1 MIPEYLPE
9 TWTAFAAA
17 LGDHLWQST
26 LFAVVAG
33 LLTLILRNNHARA
46 RYWLWLAAS
55 MKFLVPFSLLVAIGS
70 HLPWSRG
77 SAGTKAGLYFAMEE
91 VSQPF
96 SQPAMTAI
104 SRATPSTVSPSVI
117 HLLPGLVAA
126 AWLCGFLVV
135 LSVWYLRWRGI
146 SVAIREAVPL
156 REGREVEALR
166 RLERNGGMRKRIEML
181 LSRASLEPGIFGI
194 ARPVLVWPERI
205 SERLEDVHLE
215 AILAHEVWHVRRR
228 DNLAA
233 AVHMVVEAIFW
244 FHPLVWWMGARLLE
258 ERERACD
265 EEVLEMGSEPQVY
278 AESILKACEFCVEVP
293 LACVSGVTGADLKRR
308 IVRIM
313 SERVAERLG
322 FGKRL
327 LLLTICST
335 AVAVPV
341 VLGLANS
348 PPRLLA
354 QLHEADG
361 PAVQPFEAATIK
373 PSCPGH
379 TTVQLFISPGKFTT
393 KGQTLKGIIKFA
405 YDIKSDNQ
413 LSGGPSWI
421 NSEKYD
427 IEAKEEASVAAKL
440 QKLPFEEQ
448 ARQVRLMVQAL
459 LADRFNLKVSHQT
472 KDLPVYALVVAKS
485 GPKLTQ
491 TEVPQPASDGASAPK
506 KGFRGIRMMGPGQL
520 SATNINIGLLA
531 DLLSG
536 QPELGRMVIDQTGLK
551 GNYDW
556 TLKWTPD
563 QTAQMSKGAE
573 DAHATADA
581 PPLDSSGPSI
591 FTALEEQLGLK
602 LEAKKGP
609 VETLVIESI
618 EKASEN

>member
-1 MIPEYLPE
+1 MILKYLSAMCVAIAP
-9 TWTAFAAA
+9 A
-17 LGDHLWQST
+17 LGNHLWQST
-26 LFAVVAG
+26 LFAITVG
-33 LLTLILRNNHARA
+33 LLTLILRKNQARA

-55 MKFLVPFSLLVAIGS
+55 VKFLIPFSVLVGMGS
-70 HLPWSRG
+70 HLPWSYG
-77 SAGTKAGLYFAMEE
+77 SARAQAGVYAAIDE
-91 VSQPF
+91 VSRPFTQP
-96 SQPAMTAI
+96 TI
-104 SRATPSTVSPSVI
+104 SVIARVTPSTASPNLIRVLPA
-117 HLLPGLVAA
+117 LLAA
-126 AWLCGFLVV
+126 TWLGGFLVV
-135 LSVWYLRWRGI
+135 LLVWYVRWRQI
-146 SVAIREAVPL
+146 SAAVRQALPL
-156 REGREVEALR
+156 REGREVVALR
-166 RLERNGGMRKRIEML
+166 RLERVGEMPKRIEVR
-181 LSRASLEPGIFGI
+181 LSRAALEPGIFGI
-194 ARPVLVWPERI
+194 IRPVLLWPEGI
-205 SERLEDVHLE
+205 SGRLEDAHLE
-215 AILAHEVWHVRRR
+215 AILAHELWHVRRR

-265 EEVLEMGSEPQVY
+265 EEVLQMGSERQVY
-278 AESILKACEFCVEVP
+278 AESILKTCEFCVEAP

-354 QLHEADG
+354 QLQEADG
-361 PAVQPFEAATIK
+361 PAVQPFEVATIK
-373 PSCPGH
+373 PSRPGDNM
-379 TTVQLFISPGKFTT
+379 VQLFMSPGKFTT

-485 GPKLTQ
+485 GPKLIQ

-520 SATNINIGLLA
+520 SATNINIDLLA

-536 QPELGRMVIDQTGLK
+536 QPELGRLVIDQTGLK

-563 QTAQMSKGAE
+563 QTAQMSKGAD

>member
-1 MIPEYLPE
+1 M
-9 TWTAFAAA
+9 
-17 LGDHLWQST
+17 
-26 LFAVVAG
+26 
-33 LLTLILRNNHARA
+33 
-46 RYWLWLAAS
+46 
-55 MKFLVPFSLLVAIGS
+55 
-70 HLPWSRG
+70 
-77 SAGTKAGLYFAMEE
+77 
-91 VSQPF
+91 
-96 SQPAMTAI
+96 
-104 SRATPSTVSPSVI
+104 
-117 HLLPGLVAA
+117 
-126 AWLCGFLVV
+126 
-135 LSVWYLRWRGI
+135 
-146 SVAIREAVPL
+146 
-156 REGREVEALR
+156 EALR
-166 RLERNGGMRKRIEML
+166 RLERMGGRRTRIEML

-265 EEVLEMGSEPQVY
+265 EEVLEMGSERQVY
-278 AESILKACEFCVEVP
+278 AESILKTCEFCVEAP

-322 FGKRL
+322 FGKKL

-335 AVAVPV
+335 AVAAPV
-341 VLGLANS
+341 VLGLVNR
-348 PPRLLA
+348 PPRILR
-354 QLHEADG
+354 QLQQADG
-361 PAVQPFEAATIK
+361 PAVQPFEVATIK
-373 PSCPGH
+373 PSRPGDNM
-379 TTVQLFISPGKFTT
+379 VQLFMSHGKFTT

-427 IEAKEEASVAAKL
+427 IEAKEEASVADKL
-440 QKLPFEEQ
+440 QKLSFEEQ
-448 ARQVRLMVQAL
+448 AKQVRLMVQAL

-485 GPKLTQ
+485 GPKLTP
-491 TEVPQPASDGASAPK
+491 TEVPQPAADGSSAPK
-506 KGFRGIRMMGPGQL
+506 KAFRGVRMMGPGQL

-531 DLLSG
+531 DILSG
-536 QPELGRMVIDQTGLK
+536 QPELGRLVIDQTGLK

-563 QTAQMSKGAE
+563 QTAQMSKGAD

>member
-1 MIPEYLPE
+1 MILNYLSAM
-9 TWTAFAAA
+9 WMAIAAA
-17 LGDHLWQST
+17 LGNHLWQST
-26 LFAVVAG
+26 LFAITVG
-33 LLTLILRNNHARA
+33 LLTLILRKNQARA
-46 RYWLWLAAS
+46 RYSLWLAAS
-55 MKFLVPFSLLVAIGS
+55 VKFLIPLSVLAG
-70 HLPWSRG
+70 HLPWSYG
-77 SAGTKAGLYFAMEE
+77 SLRAQARVHAAINE
-91 VSQPF
+91 VSRPFTQPTF
-96 SQPAMTAI
+96 SVIA
-104 SRATPSTVSPSVI
+104 RVTPSTASPNLIRVLPA
-117 HLLPGLVAA
+117 LLAATWLV
-126 AWLCGFLVV
+126 GFLVV
-135 LSVWYLRWRGI
+135 LLVWYVRWRQI
-146 SVAIREAVPL
+146 SAAVRQARPL
-156 REGREVEALR
+156 RDGREVVALR
-166 RLERNGGMRKRIEML
+166 RLERAGEMAQIEVR
-181 LSRASLEPGIFGI
+181 LSRAAVEPGIFGI
-194 ARPVLVWPERI
+194 SRPVLLWPEGI
-205 SERLEDVHLE
+205 SGRLEDAHLE
-215 AILAHEVWHVRRR
+215 AILAHELWHVRRR

-265 EEVLEMGSEPQVY
+265 EEVLEMGSERQVY
-278 AESILKACEFCVEVP
+278 AESILKTCEFCVEAP

-322 FGKRL
+322 FGKKL

-335 AVAVPV
+335 AVAAPV
-341 VLGLANS
+341 VLGLVNR
-348 PPRLLA
+348 PPRILR
-354 QLHEADG
+354 QLQQADG
-361 PAVQPFEAATIK
+361 PAVQPFEVATIK
-373 PSCPGH
+373 PSRPGDNM
-379 TTVQLFISPGKFTT
+379 VQLFMSHGKFTT
-393 KGQTLKGIIKFA
+393 KGETLKGIIKFA

-421 NSEKYD
+421 NSDKYD
-427 IEAKEEASVAAKL
+427 IEAKEEASVADNL
-440 QKLPFEEQ
+440 QKLSFEEH
-448 ARQVRLMVQAL
+448 AKQVRLMVQAL

-485 GPKLTQ
+485 GPKLTP
-491 TEVPQPASDGASAPK
+491 TEVPQPAADGSSAPK
-506 KGFRGIRMMGPGQL
+506 KAFRGVRMMGPGQL

-531 DLLSG
+531 DILSG
-536 QPELGRMVIDQTGLK
+536 QPELGRLVIDQTGLK

-563 QTAQMSKGAE
+563 QTAQMSKGAD

>member
-1 MIPEYLPE
+1 MIPEYLPAM
-9 TWTAFAAA
+9 WTASAAA

-55 MKFLVPFSLLVAIGS
+55 MKFLIPFSLLVALGS

-96 SQPAMTAI
+96 TQPTFSVIA
-104 SRATPSTVSPSVI
+104 RVTPSTASPNLIRVLPA
-117 HLLPGLVAA
+117 LLAA
-126 AWLCGFLVV
+126 TWLGGFLVV
-135 LSVWYLRWRGI
+135 LLVWYVRWRQI
-146 SVAIREAVPL
+146 SAAVRQARPL
-156 REGREVEALR
+156 REGREVVALR
-166 RLERNGGMRKRIEML
+166 RLERVGEMPKRIEVR
-181 LSRASLEPGIFGI
+181 LSRAALEPGIFGI
-194 ARPVLVWPERI
+194 SSPVLLWPEGI
-205 SERLEDVHLE
+205 SGRLEDAHLE
-215 AILAHEVWHVRRR
+215 AILAHELWHVRRR

-278 AESILKACEFCVEVP
+278 AESILKACEFCVEAP

-322 FGKRL
+322 FGKKL

-341 VLGLANS
+341 VLGLVNR
-348 PPRLLA
+348 PPRVLR
-354 QLHEADG
+354 QLQEADG
-361 PAVQPFEAATIK
+361 AVVQPFEVATIK
-373 PSCPGH
+373 PSHPGDNM
-379 TTVQLFISPGKFTT
+379 VQLFMSPGKFTT

-427 IEAKEEASVAAKL
+427 IEAKEEASVADNL
-440 QKLPFEEQ
+440 QKLSFEEH
-448 ARQVRLMVQAL
+448 AKQVRLMVQAL
-459 LADRFNLKVSHQT
+459 LADRFNLKVSHRT

-485 GPKLTQ
+485 GPKLIQ

-531 DLLSG
+531 DILSG
-536 QPELGRMVIDQTGLK
+536 QPELGRLVIDETGLK

-563 QTAQMSKGAE
+563 QSAQMSKGAE

>member
-1 MIPEYLPE
+1 MILKYLSAM
-9 TWTAFAAA
+9 WMAIAAA
-17 LGDHLWQST
+17 LGNHLWQST
-26 LFAVVAG
+26 LFAITVG
-33 LLTLILRNNHARA
+33 LLTWILRKNQARA

-55 MKFLVPFSLLVAIGS
+55 VKFLIPLSVLAG
-70 HLPWSRG
+70 HLPWFYGPLR
-77 SAGTKAGLYFAMEE
+77 AQARVYAAIDE
-91 VSQPF
+91 VSRPFTQPTF
-96 SQPAMTAI
+96 SVIA
-104 SRATPSTVSPSVI
+104 RVTPSTVSPNLIRVLPA
-117 HLLPGLVAA
+117 LLAA
-126 AWLCGFLVV
+126 TWLGGFLVV
-135 LSVWYLRWRGI
+135 LLVWYLRWRQI
-146 SVAIREAVPL
+146 SAAVRQARPL
-156 REGREVEALR
+156 REGREVVALR
-166 RLERNGGMRKRIEML
+166 RLERVGEVPQRIEVR
-181 LSRASLEPGIFGI
+181 LSRAALEPGIFGI
-194 ARPVLVWPERI
+194 NRPVLLWPEGI
-205 SERLEDVHLE
+205 SGRLEDAHLE
-215 AILAHEVWHVRRR
+215 AILAHELWHVRRR

-313 SERVAERLG
+313 SERVAERLS
-322 FGKRL
+322 FGKKL

-341 VLGLANS
+341 VMGLVNS
-348 PPRLLA
+348 PPRILR
-354 QLHEADG
+354 QLQEADG
-361 PAVQPFEAATIK
+361 PAVQPFEVATIK
-373 PSCPGH
+373 PSRPGDNM
-379 TTVQLFISPGKFTT
+379 VQLFMSHGKFTT
-393 KGQTLKGIIKFA
+393 KGETLKGIIKLA

-421 NSEKYD
+421 SSEKYD
-427 IEAKEEASVAAKL
+427 IEAKEEASVADKL
-440 QKLPFEEQ
+440 QKLSFEEQ
-448 ARQVRLMVQAL
+448 AKQVRLMVQAL

-491 TEVPQPASDGASAPK
+491 TEVPQPASDGAPNKA
-506 KGFRGIRMMGPGQL
+506 FRGIRMMGPGQL

-531 DLLSG
+531 DILSG
-536 QPELGRMVIDQTGLK
+536 QPELGRLVIDQTGLK

-563 QTAQMSKGAE
+563 QSAQMSKGAD

-581 PPLDSSGPSI
+581 APLDSSGPSI

-609 VETLVIESI
+609 VETLVIENI